1 MRDREDTDGRSIISF
16 EKPWDAYRFL
26 LFVPYVDIQPITTW
40 HQPRPEGYDIGCR
53 RDCRCRLQSVR
64 GWDLRDGIRSESIDQ
79 ESVFIKI
86 CCHDFFPA
94 FHCYFVSNTSPSGRS
109 PDLRLT
115 IFAAGATAGISCSL
129 CEAGTY
135 WTGSGQD
142 PLTEKAK
149 ELAIDVLLIFLSYIC

>member
-1 MRDREDTDGRSIISF
+1 MISAAGATADVDCSLCEAGTYGTGSGQNPLTRNQYLSQYAVLIF
-16 EKPWDAYRFL
+16 FSFSL
-26 LFVPYVDIQPITTW
+26 LFCEQHLSI
-40 HQPRPEGYDIGCR
+40 RPD
-53 RDCRCRLQSVR
+53 
-64 GWDLRDGIRSESIDQ
+64 
-79 ESVFIKI
+79 
-86 CCHDFFPA
+86 
-94 FHCYFVSNTSPSGRS
+94 S

-142 PLTEKAK
+142 PLTEKSK